1 MRSFGAIALL
11 SAAALVLA
19 LVPARAELFDYSFD
33 MTSGPNTGL
42 VTGRIDLPFVTAGG
56 SGSGAADLVT
66 IDSFPPSLAPLP
78 QPSPA
83 TSWAI
88 QAANLF
94 DVTAGAITSYQ
105 FDALTTNGD
114 TDNNAYEL
122 CFNSLG
128 DVITPIRGCPMDLNF
143 LGAGGDTMFGFNED
157 GPDGITFTPAVAA
170 PEPSAL
176 ALLGVGLFIFT
187 ASHLLKRARSAWRIS
202 KRRAK
207 QMGPAFNTVGPVF

>member
-33 MTSGPNTGL
+33 MTSGPDTGL

-94 DVTAGAITSYQ
+94 DVTAGTITSYQ
-105 FDALTTNGD
+105 FDALTTNGN
-114 TDNNAYEL
+114 TDSNAYEL

-128 DVITPIRGCPMDLNF
+128 DVNTPIRVCRMDLNF
-143 LGAGGDTMFGFNED
+143 LGSVETMFGFNED

-187 ASHLLKRARSAWRIS
+187 ASHLRLKRARSA
-202 KRRAK
+202 
-207 QMGPAFNTVGPVF
+207 